1 MILHRLQKLNTLLIL
16 VKERILRKV
25 YVTMEETVVNRVKIY
40 QFKARD
46 SELNTYYVWE
56 IFQTILQ
63 LIM

>member
-1 MILHRLQKLNTLLIL
+1 MN
-16 VKERILRKV
+16 KERILRKV
-25 YVTMEETVVNRVKIY
+25 YVTMEETVVNQVKIY

-46 SELNTYYVWE
+46 SELNAYYVWE